1 MRIAMVTPHDK
12 PTPGKARVASAPFYA
27 WRMQLAQQSPNDA
40 GYTSA
45 ATFEL
50 WHNRSLSTQLCLFP
64 MPDPDVDFASGIS
77 AFESREF
84 AKALKFLSPFAEQ
97 GNAEAQY
104 RMAIMYQNG
113 LGMVRNDARA
123 LAMMR
128 AAAEQGH
135 ALAQHGLGF
144 MYLQGECTP
153 KDEAQAAEWFRKA
166 ADQGMAGSQMT
177 LGMMYEQGLGVEKDP
192 DAAKRWYQL
201 ASGG

>member
-1 MRIAMVTPHDK
+1 MLVGSVRHFIRGKGSTHRIPVTP
-12 PTPGKARVASAPFYA
+12 PGVYVRRTPCSGTIRCP
-27 WRMQLAQQSPNDA
+27 Q
-40 GYTSA
+40 
-45 ATFEL
+45 
-50 WHNRSLSTQLCLFP
+50 RSTLTLP
-64 MPDPDVDFASGIS
+64 MPDNDVDFTSGIS

-97 GNAEAQY
+97 GNPEAQY

-113 LGMVRNDARA
+113 LGIVRNDARA

-192 DAAKRWYQL
+192 QAAKHWYDQ
-201 ASGG
+201 ANRG